1 MTAIILYDVGV
12 SSGLPSW
19 HSGFHAG
26 LQINAHYIGMLQLC
40 GSELLYRCNYKSNP
54 LCIKPQRLPAMQFD
68 ISLTMCTW
76 AGYWLNWRRL
86 LVAGQS
92 KFCNYTPYSHTII
105 LSTVGCCS
113 RQHSNLRH
121 ITAPFFNWNFQLKLC
136 LLSSVLQTSP
146 WHPVQTNKLYTRGG
160 GGIRHCMQSR
170 CNTQK
175 AKVDLLSFFYPRDLY
190 CRGYFI

>member
-19 HSGFHAG
+19 HRGFHAG
-26 LQINAHYIGMLQLC
+26 FQINAHYIGMLQFC
-40 GSELLYRCNYKSNP
+40 GNELLYRCNYKSNP

-76 AGYWLNWRRL
+76 AGYWVNWRKL

-92 KFCNYTPYSHTII
+92 KFCNYTPYSHTIT

-121 ITAPFFNWNFQLKLC
+121 ITAPFFKLKLPTKAVSVVKC
-136 LLSSVLQTSP
+136 FANVTVTSSANKQTI
-146 WHPVQTNKLYTRGG
+146 HPGRGRYTTLY
-160 GGIRHCMQSR
+160 
-170 CNTQK
+170 
-175 AKVDLLSFFYPRDLY
+175 AV
-190 CRGYFI
+190 